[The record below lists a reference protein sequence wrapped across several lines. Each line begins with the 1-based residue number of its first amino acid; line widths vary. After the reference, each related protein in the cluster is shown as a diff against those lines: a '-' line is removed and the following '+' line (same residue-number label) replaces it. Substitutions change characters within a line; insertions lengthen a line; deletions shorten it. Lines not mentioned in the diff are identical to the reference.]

1 VEAGSVATLVLV
13 ICLGLAPMASAQ
25 ETDEGDGDK
34 VDRSEEEPSSHYE
47 EFSPDSGDIF
57 WFHPSEWRH
66 FGDAKNK
73 NRYETHWHSQLI
85 YRPMS
90 PWEGMFE
97 GRGVGEVEFGSGHV
111 GSPMRLTGSF
121 AYGLFRHGD
130 IVFETGQGLCEDAGD
145 GRCERRFDQVS
156 ADGVY
161 VIMSEPQFEWL
172 ARAGVAVSP
181 GAPSVRAG
189 GAAKTL
195 FAPFAVQLDIS
206 AQVPVSDFDTVA
218 TLISVPAQLQIQ
230 VQSHLAMYLTTGF
243 RCVFL
248 SGHRD
253 LTMPVGAGMIF
264 GSRSFDVGLEWR
276 YPRMR
281 GTGRTWDERSLF
293 VTVAIRYL

>member
-1 VEAGSVATLVLV
+1 VVAGWLATLALV
-13 ICLGLAPMASAQ
+13 ICLGVAPMASAQ
-25 ETDEGDGDK
+25 ETDEGDETEVGL
-34 VDRSEEEPSSHYE
+34 SEEDPSPHYEEPSPRYSDV
-47 EFSPDSGDIF
+47 P

-66 FGDAKNK
+66 FGDAKA
-73 NRYETHWHSQLI
+73 RYETHWHSQLI

-97 GRGVGEVEFGSGHV
+97 GRAVGEVDLGSSHV
-111 GSPMRLTGSF
+111 GSPMRLAVSLGD
-121 AYGLFRHGD
+121 GLFHHGG
-130 IVFETGQGLCEDAGD
+130 IVFETGQGLCEDTGD